1 MELNAYEILPGCFP
15 PELGEDVAAVIDAL
29 SSLDPATY
37 RYTYHVSQQ
46 GKAWTIPYTIDHG
59 YNEDHWPLVR
69 CRLPHKYDFP
79 SLSDMQ
85 KTILNCILLRHQ
97 NTDIVHKALKQTLA
111 CTEIWMLP
119 FSIPR
124 LGIHN
129 KAILFDL
136 WEHIVTNMDRYLA
149 FIKDNRK
156 VFHRVGQN
164 AGIAHCKRLRQ
175 MDIRY
180 QILREL
186 KRRIQPFPKE
196 KAPDYN
202 WP

>member
-15 PELGEDVAAVIDAL
+15 PELGEDVAAVIKAL

-37 RYTYHVSQQ
+37 RYTYHASQQ
-46 GKAWTIPYTIDHG
+46 GKTWTIPSTIYHG
-59 YNEDHWPLVR
+59 YNEDHWPHVR
-69 CRLPHKYDFP
+69 RRLPHKYDFP

-97 NTDIVHKALKQTLA
+97 DTDVVHQALKQILA

-119 FSIPR
+119 FSFPL
-124 LGIHN
+124 LGIHH
-129 KAILFDL
+129 KAVLFDL

-149 FIKDNRK
+149 FIKENRK
-156 VFHRVGQN
+156 LFHIVGQN
-164 AGIAHCKRLRQ
+164 SGIGHCKRLRQ